1 MDIEVYNGNLF
12 HTDAQFICHAV
23 NCQGMMG
30 SGVALQVHQKYPHVF
45 YRYKKFCN
53 EMKSQG
59 RSPLG
64 MCLIVAADPAEQNV
78 SIRYRKGQSIVN
90 LFTQN
95 KYGREQRHTDY
106 EAFKNS
112 LLRLDT
118 ILKEEKMP
126 NNTTIAMPYQI
137 GCDRGGGDW
146 SLVLPIISEYLK
158 DYHVALYRKEE

>member
-1 MDIEVYNGNLF
+1 MNIEVYDRDLF
-12 HTDAQFICHAV
+12 NTSAPFICHAV
-23 NCQGMMG
+23 NCQGVMG

-90 LFTQN
+90 LFTQD
-95 KYGREQRHTDY
+95 KYGREHRHTDY
-106 EAFKNS
+106 EAFKHS
-112 LLRLDT
+112 LLSLDT
-118 ILKEEKMP
+118 ILKEEKIS
-126 NNTTIAMPYQI
+126 NNTAISMPYQI
-137 GCDRGGGDW
+137 GCDRGGGYW
-146 SLVLPIISEYLK
+146 TLVLPVISECLK
-158 DYHVALYRKEE
+158 DYHVVLYRKEE